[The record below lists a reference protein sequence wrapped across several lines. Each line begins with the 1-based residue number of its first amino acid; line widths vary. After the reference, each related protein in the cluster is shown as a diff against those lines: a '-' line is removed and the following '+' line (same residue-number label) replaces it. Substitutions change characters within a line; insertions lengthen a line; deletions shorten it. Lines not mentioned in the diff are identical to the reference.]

1 MMNEKTNYNLV
12 NNINNI
18 QSNNKI
24 KLRFA
29 FTTGE
34 AFFIDCKNEEKLSD
48 IINRFKEINN
58 IKEPMNIAITNGE
71 KIKDKEKKLN
81 ELGIENNQLIL
92 FISQIKNNEKE
103 IIEKKKQFHLTED
116 EKIQLKKWLKEYK
129 ENKIINKEKD
139 IDSFFKYTK
148 QKEKISSIDVKEHPH
163 KLVYCISILNWKC
176 SLCDINYTKEKAK
189 YYCCICDFNMC
200 DKCHSKTNCTKKK
213 AFPEGI
219 IKPSNSNINNQF
231 LDTKH
236 HKLHKLFYC
245 RTSRSVIGYSKW
257 MCNNCNKTFK
267 NDIWSF
273 YCTQCDFD
281 LCSVCAGFM

>member
-1 MMNEKTNYNLV
+1 MMNEKTNNNLV
-12 NNINNI
+12 DNINNL
-18 QSNNKI
+18 QSNNEI

-58 IKEPMNIAITNGE
+58 IKEPMNIAITNGD
-71 KIKDKEKKLN
+71 KIRDKEKKLN

-129 ENKIINKEKD
+129 EKKIINKEKD
-139 IDSFFKYTK
+139 IDSFFKYAK

-200 DKCHSKTNCTKKK
+200 DKCHTKGEYIKKK
-213 AFPEGI
+213 IFPEGI
-219 IKPSNSNINNQF
+219 TPSNIDIKNPILKFNNHEHP
-231 LDTKH
+231 LI
-236 HKLHKLFYC
+236 YC
-245 RTSRSVIGYSKW
+245 RSSRSVIRYNTWICDICECKY
-257 MCNNCNKTFK
+257 K

-273 YCTQCDFD
+273 YCTQCDYD
-281 LCSVCAGFM
+281 LCTKCAGF

>member
-1 MMNEKTNYNLV
+1 MMNEKTNNNLV
-12 NNINNI
+12 DNINNSK
-18 QSNNKI
+18 SNNEI

-58 IKEPMNIAITNGE
+58 IKEPMNIAITNGD

-200 DKCHSKTNCTKKK
+200 DKCHTKGEYIKKK
-213 AFPEGI
+213 IFPEGI
-219 IKPSNSNINNQF
+219 TPSNIDIKNPILKFNNHEHP
-231 LDTKH
+231 LI
-236 HKLHKLFYC
+236 YC
-245 RTSRSVIGYSKW
+245 RSSRSVIRYNTWICDICECKY
-257 MCNNCNKTFK
+257 K

-273 YCTQCDFD
+273 YCTQCDYD
-281 LCSVCAGFM
+281 LCTKCAGF

>member
-1 MMNEKTNYNLV
+1 MMNEKTNNNLV
-12 NNINNI
+12 DNINNL
-18 QSNNKI
+18 QSNNEI

-58 IKEPMNIAITNGE
+58 IKEPMNIAITNGD

-200 DKCHSKTNCTKKK
+200 DKCHTKGEYIKKK
-213 AFPEGI
+213 IFPEGI
-219 IKPSNSNINNQF
+219 TPSNIDIKNPILKFNNHEHP
-231 LDTKH
+231 LI
-236 HKLHKLFYC
+236 YC
-245 RTSRSVIGYSKW
+245 RSSRSVIRYNTWICDICDCKY
-257 MCNNCNKTFK
+257 K

-273 YCTQCDFD
+273 YCTQCDYD
-281 LCSVCAGFM
+281 LCTKCAGF

>member
-1 MMNEKTNYNLV
+1 MMNEKTNNNLV
-12 NNINNI
+12 DNINNL
-18 QSNNKI
+18 QSNNEI

-58 IKEPMNIAITNGE
+58 IKEPMNIAITNGD

-176 SLCDINYTKEKAK
+176 SLCNINYTKEKAK

-200 DKCHSKTNCTKKK
+200 DKCHTKGEYIKKK
-213 AFPEGI
+213 IFPEGI
-219 IKPSNSNINNQF
+219 TPSNIDIKNPILKYNNHEHP
-231 LDTKH
+231 LI
-236 HKLHKLFYC
+236 YC
-245 RTSRSVIGYSKW
+245 RSSRSVIRYNTWICDICDGKY
-257 MCNNCNKTFK
+257 K

-273 YCTQCDFD
+273 YCTQCDYD
-281 LCSVCAGFM
+281 LCSKCAGF

>member
-1 MMNEKTNYNLV
+1 MMNEKTNNNLV
-12 NNINNI
+12 DNINNS
-18 QSNNKI
+18 QSNNEI

-58 IKEPMNIAITNGE
+58 IKEPMNIAITNGD

-92 FISQIKNNEKE
+92 FIYQIKNNEKE

-200 DKCHSKTNCTKKK
+200 DKCHTKGEYIKKK
-213 AFPEGI
+213 IFPEGI
-219 IKPSNSNINNQF
+219 TPSNIDIKNPILKYNNHEHP
-231 LDTKH
+231 LI
-236 HKLHKLFYC
+236 YC
-245 RTSRSVIGYSKW
+245 RSSRSVIRYNTWICDICDCKY
-257 MCNNCNKTFK
+257 K

-273 YCTQCDFD
+273 YCTQCDYD
-281 LCSVCAGFM
+281 LCTKCAGF

>member
-12 NNINNI
+12 NNINNL
-18 QSNNKI
+18 QSNNEI

-58 IKEPMNIAITNGE
+58 IKEPMNIAITNGD

-163 KLVYCISILNWKC
+163 KLVY
-176 SLCDINYTKEKAK
+176 
-189 YYCCICDFNMC
+189 
-200 DKCHSKTNCTKKK
+200 
-213 AFPEGI
+213 
-219 IKPSNSNINNQF
+219 
-231 LDTKH
+231 
-236 HKLHKLFYC
+236 
-245 RTSRSVIGYSKW
+245 
-257 MCNNCNKTFK
+257 
-267 NDIWSF
+267 
-273 YCTQCDFD
+273 
-281 LCSVCAGFM
+281 

>member
-1 MMNEKTNYNLV
+1 MMNEKINYNLV
-12 NNINNI
+12 DNINNL
-18 QSNNKI
+18 QSNNEI

-58 IKEPMNIAITNGE
+58 IKEPMNIAITNGD

-200 DKCHSKTNCTKKK
+200 DKCHTKGEYIKKK
-213 AFPEGI
+213 IFPEGI
-219 IKPSNSNINNQF
+219 TPSNIDIKNPILKYNNHEHP
-231 LDTKH
+231 LI
-236 HKLHKLFYC
+236 YC
-245 RTSRSVIGYSKW
+245 RSSRSVIRYNTWICDICECKY
-257 MCNNCNKTFK
+257 K

-273 YCTQCDFD
+273 YCTQCDYD
-281 LCSVCAGFM
+281 LCTKCAGF

>member
-12 NNINNI
+12 NNINNS
-18 QSNNKI
+18 QSNNEI

-34 AFFIDCKNEEKLSD
+34 TFFIDCKNEEKLSD

-58 IKEPMNIAITNGE
+58 IKEPMNIAITNGD

-200 DKCHSKTNCTKKK
+200 DKCHTKGEYIKKK
-213 AFPEGI
+213 IFPEGI
-219 IKPSNSNINNQF
+219 TPSNIDIKNPILKYNNHEHP
-231 LDTKH
+231 LI
-236 HKLHKLFYC
+236 YC
-245 RTSRSVIGYSKW
+245 RSSRSVIRYNTWICDICDCKY
-257 MCNNCNKTFK
+257 K

-273 YCTQCDFD
+273 YCTQCDYD
-281 LCSVCAGFM
+281 LCTKCAGF

>member
-12 NNINNI
+12 DNINNL
-18 QSNNKI
+18 QSNNEI

-34 AFFIDCKNEEKLSD
+34 TFFIDCKNEEKLSD

-200 DKCHSKTNCTKKK
+200 DKCHTKGEYIKKK
-213 AFPEGI
+213 IFPEGI
-219 IKPSNSNINNQF
+219 TPSNIDIKNPILKYNNHEHP
-231 LDTKH
+231 LI
-236 HKLHKLFYC
+236 YC
-245 RTSRSVIGYSKW
+245 RSSRSVIRYNTWICDICECKY
-257 MCNNCNKTFK
+257 K

-273 YCTQCDFD
+273 YCTQCDYD
-281 LCSVCAGFM
+281 LCSKCAGF

>member
-12 NNINNI
+12 NNINNS
-18 QSNNKI
+18 QSNNEI

-34 AFFIDCKNEEKLSD
+34 TFFIDCKNEEKLSD

-58 IKEPMNIAITNGE
+58 IKEPMNIAITNGD

-129 ENKIINKEKD
+129 ENKLINKEKD

-200 DKCHSKTNCTKKK
+200 DKCHTKGEYIKKK
-213 AFPEGI
+213 IFPEGI
-219 IKPSNSNINNQF
+219 TPSNIDIKNPILKYNNHEHP
-231 LDTKH
+231 LI
-236 HKLHKLFYC
+236 YC
-245 RTSRSVIGYSKW
+245 RSSRSVIRYNTWICDICECKY
-257 MCNNCNKTFK
+257 K

-273 YCTQCDFD
+273 YCTQCDYD
-281 LCSVCAGFM
+281 LCTKCAGF

>member
-1 MMNEKTNYNLV
+1 MMNEKTNNNLV
-12 NNINNI
+12 DNINNS
-18 QSNNKI
+18 QSNNEI

-34 AFFIDCKNEEKLSD
+34 TFFIDCKNEEKLSD

-58 IKEPMNIAITNGE
+58 IKEPMNIAITNGD

-200 DKCHSKTNCTKKK
+200 DKCHTKGEYIKKK
-213 AFPEGI
+213 IFPEGI
-219 IKPSNSNINNQF
+219 TPSNIDIKNPILKYNNHEHP
-231 LDTKH
+231 LI
-236 HKLHKLFYC
+236 YC
-245 RTSRSVIGYSKW
+245 RSSRSVIRYNTWICDICECKY
-257 MCNNCNKTFK
+257 K

-273 YCTQCDFD
+273 YCTQCDYD
-281 LCSVCAGFM
+281 LCTKCAGF

>member
-1 MMNEKTNYNLV
+1 MMNEKINYNLV
-12 NNINNI
+12 DNINNL
-18 QSNNKI
+18 QSNNEI

-58 IKEPMNIAITNGE
+58 IKEPMNIAITNGD

-200 DKCHSKTNCTKKK
+200 DKCHTKGEYIKKK
-213 AFPEGI
+213 IFPEGI
-219 IKPSNSNINNQF
+219 TPSNIDIKNPILKFNNHEHP
-231 LDTKH
+231 LI
-236 HKLHKLFYC
+236 YC
-245 RTSRSVIGYSKW
+245 RSSRSVIRYNTWICDICECKY
-257 MCNNCNKTFK
+257 K

-273 YCTQCDFD
+273 YCTQCDYD
-281 LCSVCAGFM
+281 LCTKCAGF

>member
-1 MMNEKTNYNLV
+1 MMNEKTNNNLV
-12 NNINNI
+12 DNINNS
-18 QSNNKI
+18 QSNNEI

-34 AFFIDCKNEEKLSD
+34 TFFIDCKNEEKLSD

-58 IKEPMNIAITNGE
+58 IKEPMNIAITNGD

-200 DKCHSKTNCTKKK
+200 DKCHTKGEYIKKK
-213 AFPEGI
+213 IFPEGI
-219 IKPSNSNINNQF
+219 TPSNIDIKNPILKYNNHEHP
-231 LDTKH
+231 LI
-236 HKLHKLFYC
+236 YC
-245 RTSRSVIGYSKW
+245 RSSRSVIRYNTWICDICDCKY
-257 MCNNCNKTFK
+257 K

-273 YCTQCDFD
+273 YCTQCDYD
-281 LCSVCAGFM
+281 LCTKCAGF

>member
-1 MMNEKTNYNLV
+1 MMNEKTNNNLV
-12 NNINNI
+12 DNINNL

-58 IKEPMNIAITNGE
+58 IKEPMNIAITNGD

-200 DKCHSKTNCTKKK
+200 DKCHTKGEYIKKK
-213 AFPEGI
+213 IFPEGI
-219 IKPSNSNINNQF
+219 TPSNIDIKNPILKYNNHEHP
-231 LDTKH
+231 LI
-236 HKLHKLFYC
+236 YC
-245 RTSRSVIGYSKW
+245 RSSRSVIRYNTWICDICECKY
-257 MCNNCNKTFK
+257 K

-273 YCTQCDFD
+273 YCTQCDYD
-281 LCSVCAGFM
+281 LCTKCAGF

>member
-12 NNINNI
+12 DNINNS
-18 QSNNKI
+18 QSNNEI

-58 IKEPMNIAITNGE
+58 IKEPMNIAITNGD

-200 DKCHSKTNCTKKK
+200 DKCHTKGEYIKKK
-213 AFPEGI
+213 IFPEGI
-219 IKPSNSNINNQF
+219 TPSNIDIKNPILKYNNHEHP
-231 LDTKH
+231 LI
-236 HKLHKLFYC
+236 YC
-245 RTSRSVIGYSKW
+245 RSSRSVIRYNTWICDICECKY
-257 MCNNCNKTFK
+257 K

-273 YCTQCDFD
+273 YCTQCDYD
-281 LCSVCAGFM
+281 LCTKCAGF

>member
-12 NNINNI
+12 DNINNL
-18 QSNNKI
+18 QSNNEI

-58 IKEPMNIAITNGE
+58 IKEPMNIAITNGD

-139 IDSFFKYTK
+139 IDTFFKYTK

-200 DKCHSKTNCTKKK
+200 DKCHTKGEYIKKK
-213 AFPEGI
+213 IFPEGI
-219 IKPSNSNINNQF
+219 TPSNIDIKNPILKFNNHEHP
-231 LDTKH
+231 LI
-236 HKLHKLFYC
+236 YC
-245 RTSRSVIGYSKW
+245 RSSRSVIRYNTWICDICECKY
-257 MCNNCNKTFK
+257 K

-273 YCTQCDFD
+273 YCTQCDYD
-281 LCSVCAGFM
+281 LCTKCAGF

>member
-1 MMNEKTNYNLV
+1 MMNEKTNNNLV
-12 NNINNI
+12 DNINNS
-18 QSNNKI
+18 QSNNEI

-34 AFFIDCKNEEKLSD
+34 TFFIDCKNEEKLSD

-71 KIKDKEKKLN
+71 KIKDKEKILN

-200 DKCHSKTNCTKKK
+200 DKCHTKGEYIKKK
-213 AFPEGI
+213 IFPEGI
-219 IKPSNSNINNQF
+219 TPSNIDIKNPILKYNNHEHP
-231 LDTKH
+231 LI
-236 HKLHKLFYC
+236 YC
-245 RTSRSVIGYSKW
+245 RSSRSVIRYNTWICDICECKY
-257 MCNNCNKTFK
+257 K

-273 YCTQCDFD
+273 YCTQCDYD
-281 LCSVCAGFM
+281 LCTKCAGF

>member
-12 NNINNI
+12 NNINNL
-18 QSNNKI
+18 QSNNEI

-34 AFFIDCKNEEKLSD
+34 TFFIDCKNEEKLSD

-129 ENKIINKEKD
+129 EKKIINKEKD

-200 DKCHSKTNCTKKK
+200 DKCHTKGKYIKKK
-213 AFPEGI
+213 IFPEGI
-219 IKPSNSNINNQF
+219 TPSNIDIKNPILKYNNHEHP
-231 LDTKH
+231 LI
-236 HKLHKLFYC
+236 YC
-245 RTSRSVIGYSKW
+245 RSSRSVIRYNTWICDICDCKY
-257 MCNNCNKTFK
+257 K

-273 YCTQCDFD
+273 YCTQCDYD
-281 LCSVCAGFM
+281 LCTKCAGF

>member
-1 MMNEKTNYNLV
+1 MMNEKKNYNLV
-12 NNINNI
+12 DNINNL
-18 QSNNKI
+18 QSNNEI

-58 IKEPMNIAITNGE
+58 IKEPMNIAITNGD

-200 DKCHSKTNCTKKK
+200 DKCHTKGEYIKKK
-213 AFPEGI
+213 IFPEGI
-219 IKPSNSNINNQF
+219 TPSNIDIKNPILKYNNHEHP
-231 LDTKH
+231 LI
-236 HKLHKLFYC
+236 YC
-245 RTSRSVIGYSKW
+245 RSSRSVIRYNTWICDICECKY
-257 MCNNCNKTFK
+257 K

-273 YCTQCDFD
+273 YCTQCDYD
-281 LCSVCAGFM
+281 LCTKCAGF

>member
-1 MMNEKTNYNLV
+1 MMNEKTNNNLV
-12 NNINNI
+12 DNINNL
-18 QSNNKI
+18 QSNNEI

-58 IKEPMNIAITNGE
+58 IKEPMNIAITNGD

-129 ENKIINKEKD
+129 EKKIINKEKD

-200 DKCHSKTNCTKKK
+200 DKCHTKGEYIKKK
-213 AFPEGI
+213 IFPEGI
-219 IKPSNSNINNQF
+219 TPSNIDIKNPILKFNNHEHP
-231 LDTKH
+231 LI
-236 HKLHKLFYC
+236 YC
-245 RTSRSVIGYSKW
+245 RSSRSVIRYNTWICDICECKY
-257 MCNNCNKTFK
+257 K

-273 YCTQCDFD
+273 YCTQCDYD
-281 LCSVCAGFM
+281 LCTKCAGF

>member
-12 NNINNI
+12 NNINNS
-18 QSNNKI
+18 QSNNEI

-34 AFFIDCKNEEKLSD
+34 TFFIDCKNEEKLSD

-58 IKEPMNIAITNGE
+58 IKEPMNIAITNGD

-200 DKCHSKTNCTKKK
+200 DKCHTKGEYIKKK
-213 AFPEGI
+213 IFPEGI
-219 IKPSNSNINNQF
+219 TPSNIDIKNPILKYNNHEHP
-231 LDTKH
+231 LI
-236 HKLHKLFYC
+236 YC
-245 RTSRSVIGYSKW
+245 RSSRSVIRYNTWICDICECKY
-257 MCNNCNKTFK
+257 K

-273 YCTQCDFD
+273 YCTQCDYD
-281 LCSVCAGFM
+281 LCTKCAGF

>member
-12 NNINNI
+12 DNINNL
-18 QSNNKI
+18 QSNNEI

-58 IKEPMNIAITNGE
+58 IKEPMNIAITNGD

-163 KLVYCISILNWKC
+163 KLVYCISISNWKC

-200 DKCHSKTNCTKKK
+200 DKCHTKGEYIKKK
-213 AFPEGI
+213 IFPEGI
-219 IKPSNSNINNQF
+219 TPSNIDIKNPILKFNNHEHP
-231 LDTKH
+231 LI
-236 HKLHKLFYC
+236 YC
-245 RTSRSVIGYSKW
+245 RSSRSVIRYNTWICDICECKY
-257 MCNNCNKTFK
+257 K

-273 YCTQCDFD
+273 YCTQCDYD
-281 LCSVCAGFM
+281 LCTKCAGF

>member
-1 MMNEKTNYNLV
+1 MMNEKTTYNLV
-12 NNINNI
+12 NNINNL
-18 QSNNKI
+18 QSNNEI

-34 AFFIDCKNEEKLSD
+34 TFFIDCKNEEKLSD

-176 SLCDINYTKEKAK
+176 SLCNINYTKEKAK
-189 YYCCICDFNMC
+189 YYCCICEFNMC
-200 DKCHSKTNCTKKK
+200 DKCHTKGEYIEKK
-213 AFPEGI
+213 IFPEGI
-219 IKPSNSNINNQF
+219 TPSNIDIKNPILKYNNHEHP
-231 LDTKH
+231 LI
-236 HKLHKLFYC
+236 YC
-245 RTSRSVIGYSKW
+245 RSSRSVIRYNTWICDICDCKY
-257 MCNNCNKTFK
+257 K

-273 YCTQCDFD
+273 YCTQCDYD
-281 LCSVCAGFM
+281 LCTKCAGF

>member
-12 NNINNI
+12 NNINNL
-18 QSNNKI
+18 QSNNEI

-71 KIKDKEKKLN
+71 KIKDKEKILN
-81 ELGIENNQLIL
+81 ELEIENNQLIL

-200 DKCHSKTNCTKKK
+200 DKCHTKGEYIKKK
-213 AFPEGI
+213 IFPEGI
-219 IKPSNSNINNQF
+219 TPSNIDIKNPILKYNNHEHP
-231 LDTKH
+231 LI
-236 HKLHKLFYC
+236 YC
-245 RTSRSVIGYSKW
+245 RSSRSVIRYNTWICDICECKY
-257 MCNNCNKTFK
+257 K

-273 YCTQCDFD
+273 YCTQCDYD
-281 LCSVCAGFM
+281 LCTKCAGF

>member
-12 NNINNI
+12 DNINNL
-18 QSNNKI
+18 QSNNEI

-58 IKEPMNIAITNGE
+58 IKEPMNIAITNGD
-71 KIKDKEKKLN
+71 KIKDKQKKLN

-200 DKCHSKTNCTKKK
+200 DKCHTKGEYIKKK
-213 AFPEGI
+213 IFPEGI
-219 IKPSNSNINNQF
+219 TPSNIDIKNPILKYNNHEHP
-231 LDTKH
+231 LI
-236 HKLHKLFYC
+236 YC
-245 RTSRSVIGYSKW
+245 RSSRSVIRYNTWICDICECKY
-257 MCNNCNKTFK
+257 K

-273 YCTQCDFD
+273 YCTQCDYD
-281 LCSVCAGFM
+281 LCTKCAGF

>member
-1 MMNEKTNYNLV
+1 MMNEKTNNNLV
-12 NNINNI
+12 DNINNL
-18 QSNNKI
+18 QSNNEI

-34 AFFIDCKNEEKLSD
+34 TFFIDCKNEEKLSD

-58 IKEPMNIAITNGE
+58 IKEPMNIAITNGD

-200 DKCHSKTNCTKKK
+200 DKCHTKGEYIKKK
-213 AFPEGI
+213 IFPEGI
-219 IKPSNSNINNQF
+219 TPSNIDIKNPILKYNNHEHP
-231 LDTKH
+231 LI
-236 HKLHKLFYC
+236 YC
-245 RTSRSVIGYSKW
+245 RSSRSVIRYNTWICDICECKY
-257 MCNNCNKTFK
+257 K

-273 YCTQCDFD
+273 YCTQCDYD
-281 LCSVCAGFM
+281 LCTKCAGF

>member
-12 NNINNI
+12 DNINNL
-18 QSNNKI
+18 QSNNEI

-34 AFFIDCKNEEKLSD
+34 TFFIDCKNEEKLSD

-200 DKCHSKTNCTKKK
+200 DKCHTKGEYIKKK
-213 AFPEGI
+213 IFPEGI
-219 IKPSNSNINNQF
+219 TPSNIDIKNPILKYNNHEHP
-231 LDTKH
+231 LI
-236 HKLHKLFYC
+236 YC
-245 RTSRSVIGYSKW
+245 RSSRSVIRYNTWICDICDCKY
-257 MCNNCNKTFK
+257 K

-273 YCTQCDFD
+273 YCTQCDYD
-281 LCSVCAGFM
+281 LCTKCAGY

>member
-1 MMNEKTNYNLV
+1 MMNEKTNNNLV
-12 NNINNI
+12 DNINNL
-18 QSNNKI
+18 QSNNEI

-58 IKEPMNIAITNGE
+58 IKEPMNIAITNGD
-71 KIKDKEKKLN
+71 KIRDKEKKLN

-139 IDSFFKYTK
+139 IDSFFKYAK

-200 DKCHSKTNCTKKK
+200 DKCHTKGEYIKKK
-213 AFPEGI
+213 IFPEGI
-219 IKPSNSNINNQF
+219 TPSNIDIKNPILKFNNHEHP
-231 LDTKH
+231 LI
-236 HKLHKLFYC
+236 YC
-245 RTSRSVIGYSKW
+245 RSSRSVIRYNTWICDICECKY
-257 MCNNCNKTFK
+257 K

-273 YCTQCDFD
+273 YCTQCDYD
-281 LCSVCAGFM
+281 LCTKCAGF

>member
-1 MMNEKTNYNLV
+1 MMNEKINYNLV
-12 NNINNI
+12 DNINNL
-18 QSNNKI
+18 QSNNEI

-58 IKEPMNIAITNGE
+58 IKEPMNIAITNGD

-200 DKCHSKTNCTKKK
+200 DKCHTKGEYIKKK
-213 AFPEGI
+213 IFPEGI
-219 IKPSNSNINNQF
+219 TPSNIDIKNPILKFNNHEHP
-231 LDTKH
+231 LI
-236 HKLHKLFYC
+236 YC
-245 RTSRSVIGYSKW
+245 RSSRSVIRYNTWICDICECKY
-257 MCNNCNKTFK
+257 K

-273 YCTQCDFD
+273 YCTQCDYD
-281 LCSVCAGFM
+281 LCSKCAGF

>member
-12 NNINNI
+12 NNINNL
-18 QSNNKI
+18 QSNNEI

-34 AFFIDCKNEEKLSD
+34 TFFIDCKNEEKLSD

-200 DKCHSKTNCTKKK
+200 DKCHTKGEYIKKK
-213 AFPEGI
+213 IFPEGI
-219 IKPSNSNINNQF
+219 TPSNIDIKNPILKYNNHEHP
-231 LDTKH
+231 LI
-236 HKLHKLFYC
+236 YC
-245 RTSRSVIGYSKW
+245 RSSRSVIRYNTWICDICECKY
-257 MCNNCNKTFK
+257 K

-273 YCTQCDFD
+273 YCTQCDYD
-281 LCSVCAGFM
+281 LCTKCAGF

>member
-12 NNINNI
+12 NNINNL
-18 QSNNKI
+18 QSNNEI

-34 AFFIDCKNEEKLSD
+34 AFFIDCKNEEKLSY

-58 IKEPMNIAITNGE
+58 IKEPMNIAITNGD

-200 DKCHSKTNCTKKK
+200 DKCHTKGEYIKKK
-213 AFPEGI
+213 IFPEGI
-219 IKPSNSNINNQF
+219 TPSNIDIKNPILKYNNHEHP
-231 LDTKH
+231 LI
-236 HKLHKLFYC
+236 YC
-245 RTSRSVIGYSKW
+245 RSSRSVIRYNTWICDICECKY
-257 MCNNCNKTFK
+257 K

-273 YCTQCDFD
+273 YCTQCDYD
-281 LCSVCAGFM
+281 LCTKCAGF

>member
-12 NNINNI
+12 NNINNS
-18 QSNNKI
+18 QSNNEI

-34 AFFIDCKNEEKLSD
+34 TFFIDCKNEEKLSD

-200 DKCHSKTNCTKKK
+200 DKCHTKGEYIKKK
-213 AFPEGI
+213 IFPEGI
-219 IKPSNSNINNQF
+219 TPSNIDIKNPILKYNNHEHP
-231 LDTKH
+231 LI
-236 HKLHKLFYC
+236 YC
-245 RTSRSVIGYSKW
+245 RSSRSVIRYNTWICDICDCKY
-257 MCNNCNKTFK
+257 K

-273 YCTQCDFD
+273 YCTQCDYD
-281 LCSVCAGFM
+281 LCTKCAGF

>member
-12 NNINNI
+12 NNINNS
-18 QSNNKI
+18 QSNNEI

-58 IKEPMNIAITNGE
+58 IKEPMNIAITNGD

-200 DKCHSKTNCTKKK
+200 DKCHTKGEYIKKK
-213 AFPEGI
+213 IFPEGI
-219 IKPSNSNINNQF
+219 TPSNIDIKNPILKYNNHEHP
-231 LDTKH
+231 LI
-236 HKLHKLFYC
+236 YC
-245 RTSRSVIGYSKW
+245 RSSRSVIRYNTWICDICDCKY
-257 MCNNCNKTFK
+257 K

-273 YCTQCDFD
+273 YCTQCDYD
-281 LCSVCAGFM
+281 LCTKCAGF

>member
-12 NNINNI
+12 NNINNL
-18 QSNNKI
+18 QSNNEI

-34 AFFIDCKNEEKLSD
+34 TFFIDCKNEEKLSD

-129 ENKIINKEKD
+129 ENKILNKEKD

-200 DKCHSKTNCTKKK
+200 DKCHTKGEYIKKK
-213 AFPEGI
+213 IFPEGI
-219 IKPSNSNINNQF
+219 TPSNIDIKNPILKYNNHEHP
-231 LDTKH
+231 LI
-236 HKLHKLFYC
+236 YC
-245 RTSRSVIGYSKW
+245 RSSRSVIRYNTWICDICDCKY
-257 MCNNCNKTFK
+257 K

-273 YCTQCDFD
+273 YCTQCDYD
-281 LCSVCAGFM
+281 LCTKCAGF

>member
-12 NNINNI
+12 NNINNL
-18 QSNNKI
+18 QSNNEI

-200 DKCHSKTNCTKKK
+200 DKCHTKGEYIKKK
-213 AFPEGI
+213 IFPEGI
-219 IKPSNSNINNQF
+219 TPSNIDIKNPILKYNNHEHP
-231 LDTKH
+231 LI
-236 HKLHKLFYC
+236 YC
-245 RTSRSVIGYSKW
+245 RSSRSVIRYNTWICDICDCKY
-257 MCNNCNKTFK
+257 K
-267 NDIWSF
+267 NGIWSF
-273 YCTQCDFD
+273 YCTQCDYD
-281 LCSVCAGFM
+281 LCTKCAGF

>member
-12 NNINNI
+12 DNINNL
-18 QSNNKI
+18 QSNNEI

-34 AFFIDCKNEEKLSD
+34 TFFIDCKNEEKLSD

-58 IKEPMNIAITNGE
+58 IKEPMNIAITNGD

-200 DKCHSKTNCTKKK
+200 DKCHTKGEYIKKK
-213 AFPEGI
+213 IFPEGI
-219 IKPSNSNINNQF
+219 TPSNIDIKNPILKYNNHEHP
-231 LDTKH
+231 LI
-236 HKLHKLFYC
+236 YC
-245 RTSRSVIGYSKW
+245 RSSRSVIRYNTWICDICECKY
-257 MCNNCNKTFK
+257 K

-273 YCTQCDFD
+273 YCTQCDYD
-281 LCSVCAGFM
+281 LCTKCAGF

>member
-12 NNINNI
+12 DNINNL
-18 QSNNKI
+18 QSNNEI

-34 AFFIDCKNEEKLSD
+34 TFFIDCKNEEKLSD

-200 DKCHSKTNCTKKK
+200 DKCHTKGEYIKKK
-213 AFPEGI
+213 IFPEGI
-219 IKPSNSNINNQF
+219 TPSNIDIKNPILKYNNHEHP
-231 LDTKH
+231 LI
-236 HKLHKLFYC
+236 YC
-245 RTSRSVIGYSKW
+245 RSSRSVIRYNTWICDICECKY
-257 MCNNCNKTFK
+257 K

-273 YCTQCDFD
+273 YCTQCDYD
-281 LCSVCAGFM
+281 LCTKCAGF

>member
-12 NNINNI
+12 DNINNL
-18 QSNNKI
+18 QSNNEI

-58 IKEPMNIAITNGE
+58 IKEPMNIAITNGD

-129 ENKIINKEKD
+129 EKKIINKEKD

-200 DKCHSKTNCTKKK
+200 DKCHTKGEYIKKK
-213 AFPEGI
+213 IFPEGI
-219 IKPSNSNINNQF
+219 TPSNIDIKNPILKYNNHEHP
-231 LDTKH
+231 LI
-236 HKLHKLFYC
+236 YC
-245 RTSRSVIGYSKW
+245 RSSRSVIRYNTWICDICECKY
-257 MCNNCNKTFK
+257 K

-273 YCTQCDFD
+273 YCTQCDYD
-281 LCSVCAGFM
+281 LCTKCAGF

>member
-12 NNINNI
+12 DNINNL

-34 AFFIDCKNEEKLSD
+34 TFFIDCKNEEKLSD

-58 IKEPMNIAITNGE
+58 IKEPMNIAITNGD

-200 DKCHSKTNCTKKK
+200 DKCHTKGEYIKKK
-213 AFPEGI
+213 IFPEGI
-219 IKPSNSNINNQF
+219 TPSNIDIKNPILKYNNHEHP
-231 LDTKH
+231 LI
-236 HKLHKLFYC
+236 YC
-245 RTSRSVIGYSKW
+245 RSSRSVIRYNTWICDICDCKY
-257 MCNNCNKTFK
+257 K

-273 YCTQCDFD
+273 YCTQCDYD
-281 LCSVCAGFM
+281 LCTKCAGF

>member
-12 NNINNI
+12 DNINNL
-18 QSNNKI
+18 QSNNEI

-58 IKEPMNIAITNGE
+58 IKEPMNIAITNGD

-200 DKCHSKTNCTKKK
+200 DKCHTKGEYIKKK
-213 AFPEGI
+213 IFPEGI
-219 IKPSNSNINNQF
+219 TPSNIDIKNPILKYNNHEHP
-231 LDTKH
+231 LI
-236 HKLHKLFYC
+236 YC
-245 RTSRSVIGYSKW
+245 RSSRSVIRYNTWICDICECKY
-257 MCNNCNKTFK
+257 K

-273 YCTQCDFD
+273 YCTQCDYD
-281 LCSVCAGFM
+281 LCTKCAGF